1 MFFPFEG
8 WMIIEKTVEN
18 KAQEK
23 IERIKTSLEQNLTN
37 TSSNISSINISISE
51 IVSVSTNLSKL
62 LTP

>member
-1 MFFPFEG
+1 
-8 WMIIEKTVEN
+8 MIIEKTVEN